1 MPNPDLRYPWDGYAA
16 VNRET
21 YDLDPRIMARI
32 EQQVGGG
39 GNNVAQRHIQS
50 VPAGSWV
57 ISHSF
62 NREPDVAVYVGG
74 QEVDADVSATVTT
87 VTVTFASPQ
96 TGVAILS

>member
-1 MPNPDLRYPWDGYAA
+1 MPQPDLNYPWDVYAL

-21 YDLDPRIMARI
+21 YDLDPRVMQRI
-32 EQQVGGG
+32 NAQMGGE
-39 GNNVAQRHIQS
+39 NVAQRHIQS
-50 VPAGSWV
+50 VPNASWV
-57 ISHSF
+57 ISHTF

-74 QEVDADVSATVTT
+74 QEVDADVAATVTT

>member
-1 MPNPDLRYPWDGYAA
+1 MPTPDLNYPWDGYAA

-21 YDLDPRIMARI
+21 YDLDPRVMARI
-32 EQQVGGG
+32 NSQIGGG
-39 GNNVAQRHIQS
+39 DGIALRHIQS
-50 VPAGSWV
+50 TPNSSWI
-57 ISHSF
+57 ISHTF

-74 QEVDADVSATVTT
+74 QEVDADVAATVTT

>member
-1 MPNPDLRYPWDGYAA
+1 MPNPDLHYPWDGYAA

-32 EQQVGGG
+32 SQQVGGQNG
-39 GNNVAQRHIQS
+39 AAQRHIQS
-50 VPAGSWV
+50 TPSSSWI
-57 ISHSF
+57 ISHTF

-74 QEVDADVSATVTT
+74 QEVDADVAATVTT

>member
-1 MPNPDLRYPWDGYAA
+1 MPQPDLNYPWDVYAL

-21 YDLDPRIMARI
+21 FDLDPRVMQRI
-32 EQQVGGG
+32 NQQVSGSN
-39 GNNVAQRHIQS
+39 GNAQRHIQS
-50 VPAGSWV
+50 TPSSSWI
-57 ISHSF
+57 ISHTF

-74 QEVDADVSATVTT
+74 QEVDADVAATVTT